1 MCQPVKD
8 KAAYESPAFPY
19 LSIFLLLMTNLVEPI
34 VMAILFP
41 MAPFMV
47 ADWVSADEVGSWAGL
62 LTSAYNI
69 ASIPASIFW
78 GRLSDRAGRK
88 PCMATLLVGSAVCI
102 VGFGLSSSLAQAMFW
117 RCLGGLFSG
126 MSGLVLASMRDIT
139 TDSQRDKAVSSI
151 SFAYG
156 IGFAIGPMIG
166 GGLSHPADTMP
177 FLRGSFLETFPYL
190 LPCIVCALLIL
201 VSGIGLF
208 WLHLPRKPRAVAEP
222 AAAAVAPAASS
233 LPTTS
238 ATSTSTTS
246 ATTSTTSTTSTT
258 EPADDARDG
267 PHAAVELASPPCA
280 GATEE
285 SMGAQLFQGPG
296 SEGSSGSGVVGSGVG
311 GSGVLGGCGGCER
324 RCARRL
330 REAASPIVML
340 LCAYFLTSLGIT
352 GVSETWPLFAARNGT
367 SGLSLP
373 PYQVGEAMLPQSAV
387 VLCMPLAYPL
397 IARRAGDKGSYLTG
411 AVATV
416 VFAVATPFLRHLKA
430 TPAALWAGLS
440 ALSGCRGI
448 VGPLVFPANIIL
460 MNKVMTE
467 RFGFWNGLGSSV
479 AAAAKA
485 LAPFLFGHLFSLGS
499 CDGHAPF
506 PFDVS
511 MPFLIAAVAVA
522 GAAAIIVSVRVPGK
536 DGDGGGGVAPP
547 SAAAPGRARAWS
559 MRRLSA
565 VCWAPPASTRTR
577 TAPAVQL
584 PSFSTGE

>member
-1 MCQPVKD
+1 MCKPMKDTADDAPPAFPKD
-8 KAAYESPAFPY
+8 KADDAPPAFPY
-19 LSIFLLLMTNLVEPI
+19 RAVLLLLLTNLTEPI

-78 GRLSDRAGRK
+78 GRLSDRVGRK
-88 PCMATLLVGSAVCI
+88 PCMTALLVGSAACI
-102 VGFGLSSSLAQAMFW
+102 VGFGLSGSLAQAMCM

-126 MSGLVLASMRDIT
+126 MTGLVLAAMRDIT
-139 TDSQRDKAVSSI
+139 TDSQRAKAVSSI

-166 GGLSHPADTMP
+166 GGLIHPADTMP
-177 FLRGSFLETFPYL
+177 FLRGSLLETFPYL

-201 VSGIGLF
+201 VSGVGLF
-208 WLHLPRKPRAVAEP
+208 WLHLPRKPKAVAAADASP
-222 AAAAVAPAASS
+222 ATASS
-233 LPTTS
+233 PPPTTTS
-238 ATSTSTTS
+238 STTTTSTSTSS
-246 ATTSTTSTTSTT
+246 A
-258 EPADDARDG
+258 EPTDDARDG
-267 PHAAVELASPPCA
+267 PATAVELASHPDA
-280 GATEE
+280 GTEE

-296 SEGSSGSGVVGSGVG
+296 SGGGRGGGGGVP
-311 GSGVLGGCGGCER
+311 GGCRR

-340 LCAYFLTSLGIT
+340 LCAYFLTNLGIT
-352 GVSETWPLFAARNGT
+352 GVSETWPLFVARNGT

-373 PYQVGEAMLPQSAV
+373 PYQVGEAMLPQSAI

-397 IARRAGDKGSYLTG
+397 IAKRAGDKGSYLTG

-416 VFAVATPFLRHLKA
+416 VFSVATPFLRYLKE
-430 TPAALWAGLS
+430 TPAAMWAGLS

-460 MNKVMTE
+460 MNKVITE

-479 AAAAKA
+479 AATAKA
-485 LAPFLFGHLFSLGS
+485 VAPFLFGHLFSIGVS
-499 CDGHAPF
+499 VGHAPF

-511 MPFLIAAVAVA
+511 MPFLIAAIAVA
-522 GAAAIIVSVRVPGK
+522 GAGAIIASVRVPGK
-536 DGDGGGGVAPP
+536 GGGAAAA
-547 SAAAPGRARAWS
+547 SADAPGRARTS
-559 MRRLSA
+559 CIRRLSA
-565 VCWAPPASTRTR
+565 ICWAPPASARTR

-584 PSFSTGE
+584 PSLNGE